1 MFHMKNNGN
10 ALLRESDTNF
20 NNFPLGLSV
29 LIVDHDQQS
38 LQEMEAN
45 LRIFGYEALSQ
56 GPPSNWI
63 ELKRY
68 RKIVGIALLPEAQ
81 IFSVTECNR
90 VEDAST
96 LLRME
101 GSVFHIIII
110 EQCLLGVN
118 EFELLRIGREM
129 DLPVIV
135 TSEDGQ
141 PNNIVRWSLE
151 NGACD
156 YLLKP
161 IPMSVLKMV
170 WKYMF
175 FNNVSRVKNQRMSWT
190 PDFHEKFE
198 ESVQKLGGA
207 ANATPRK
214 ILQFLQRNFK
224 GFEDVDREK
233 VSSHLQ
239 KYRDSLKKKAQP
251 HMLGCKDKDGTS
263 SEHIQSRYEMEEHAP
278 MTLVDQVLKTAV
290 ANEPYILSQQQ
301 QAPAAKKG
309 FQSVTLPFV
318 TNVPTI
324 GGSTSCGNQSNALM
338 IQMGEAFSS
347 EQMRNEFTG
356 GQPSV
361 FESYLNDLDEFSSL
375 DTFLGGIS
383 GDPGLFSINA
393 PLLSPPHIDHGD
405 HGFSLDGM
413 FENFNGDVIAREH
426 FNNL

>member
-1 MFHMKNNGN
+1 
-10 ALLRESDTNF
+10 
-20 NNFPLGLSV
+20 
-29 LIVDHDQQS
+29 
-38 LQEMEAN
+38 MEAN
-45 LRIFGYEALSQ
+45 LRIFGYEGYFLFLSFFIEFKLQ
-56 GPPSNWI
+56 VSNGCD
-63 ELKRY
+63 
-68 RKIVGIALLPEAQ
+68 VIARSSAYP
-81 IFSVTECNR
+81 VTECNR

-101 GSVFHIIII
+101 GRVFHIIII

-170 WKYMF
+170 WKYLF

-301 QAPAAKKG
+301 QAPAAKNTQG

-361 FESYLNDLDEFSSL
+361 FESYLNDR
-375 DTFLGGIS
+375 G
-383 GDPGLFSINA
+383 
-393 PLLSPPHIDHGD
+393 
-405 HGFSLDGM
+405 
-413 FENFNGDVIAREH
+413 
-426 FNNL
+426 